1 MAVYG
6 HPLGRRRMTNLP
18 LIHFH
23 DFQPTLGD
31 FRSDILAGLKAE
43 QKHIA
48 PKYFYDPHGSML
60 FDRICELPEYYPTRT
75 EIGLLKHYGAQIAA
89 TIGPDALL
97 FELGS
102 GSSSKIR
109 LLLNAIRPKCYVPMD
124 ISKNHLFQS
133 VKLLAK
139 DYPWLE
145 INAICVDY
153 AGSWNLTAGLK
164 GKNRIAFF
172 PGSSIGNLTS
182 EESVSL
188 LRRIAQLVGNDG
200 DLLIGVDLVKNIGVL
215 EAAYNDQQKVTEAFN
230 KNLLVRLNRELDANF
245 QVDRFQH
252 RAFYNRDLDRIEMHL
267 ACEGDQV
274 IRIADELIHFKTGET
289 IHTENSHKY
298 SITGFHSLALRAGFH
313 PVKVWTDPDDLFSI
327 HYLQT
332 YSKVD

>member
-1 MAVYG
+1 
-6 HPLGRRRMTNLP
+6 MTKPP

-23 DFQPTLGD
+23 DFHPALGD

-43 QKHIA
+43 QKTIA

-60 FDRICELPEYYPTRT
+60 FERICELPEYYPTRT
-75 EIGLLKHYGAQIAA
+75 EIGLLKQYGDQIAGS
-89 TIGPDALL
+89 IGPDALL

-102 GSSSKIR
+102 GSSKIR
-109 LLLNAIRPKCYVPMD
+109 QLLEAIRPKCYVPMD
-124 ISKNHLFQS
+124 ISRDHLFRS
-133 VKLLAK
+133 ANLLAK
-139 DYPWLE
+139 DYSWLE
-145 INAICVDY
+145 VHAVCVDY
-153 AGSWNLTAGLK
+153 AGPWNLPPGLK

-172 PGSSIGNLTS
+172 PGSSIGNLAS
-182 EESVSL
+182 EEAVAL
-188 LRRIAQLVGNDG
+188 LGRIAQLVGNDG
-200 DLLIGVDLVKNIGVL
+200 GLLIGVDLVKDIGVL

-252 RAFYNRDLDRIEMHL
+252 FAFYNRELDRIEMHL
-267 ACEGDQV
+267 VSDREQV
-274 IRIADELIHFKTGET
+274 IRIADELIHFKAGET

-298 SITGFHSLALRAGFH
+298 SIAGFHRLALRAGFH

-332 YSKVD
+332 QGGMN

>member
-6 HPLGRRRMTNLP
+6 PPLGRRRMTNLP

-23 DFQPTLGD
+23 DFHPDLSD
-31 FRSDILAGLKAE
+31 FRADILAGLKAE
-43 QKHIA
+43 QKHLA
-48 PKYFYDPHGSML
+48 PKYFYDPEGSLL

-75 EIGLLKHYGAQIAA
+75 EINLLKQYGAQIAEV
-89 TIGPDALL
+89 IGPDALL

-109 LLLNAIRPKCYVPMD
+109 LLLDAIRPSCYVPMD

-133 VKLLAK
+133 ANSIAK
-139 DYPWLE
+139 DYPWLDVH
-145 INAICVDY
+145 AICVDY
-153 AGSWNLTAGLK
+153 AGPWNLPSGLT

-182 EESVSL
+182 EEALDL

-200 DLLIGVDLVKNIGVL
+200 GLLIGVDLIKDIGVL

-230 KNLLVRLNRELDANF
+230 KNLLLRLNRELGANF
-245 QVDRFQH
+245 QIERFQH
-252 RAFYNRDLDRIEMHL
+252 RAFYNRDLERIEMHL
-267 ACEGDQV
+267 ASEEEQV
-274 IRIADELIHFKTGET
+274 IEIADELIHFKAGET

-298 SITGFHSLALRAGFH
+298 SVAGFRHLALRAGFH
-313 PVKVWTDPDDLFSI
+313 PVKVWTDTDDLFSI
-327 HYLQT
+327 HYFQ
-332 YSKVD
+332 V

>member
-1 MAVYG
+1 
-6 HPLGRRRMTNLP
+6 MTNLP

-23 DFQPTLGD
+23 DFHPDLSD
-31 FRSDILAGLKAE
+31 FRANILAGLKAE

-48 PKYFYDPHGSML
+48 PKYFYDPEGSLL

-75 EIGLLKHYGAQIAA
+75 EIALLKQYGAQIAEV
-89 TIGPDALL
+89 IGPDALL

-109 LLLNAIRPKCYVPMD
+109 LLLDAIRPSCYVPMD

-133 VKLLAK
+133 ATSIAK
-139 DYPWLE
+139 DYPWLDVH
-145 INAICVDY
+145 AICVDY
-153 AGSWNLTAGLK
+153 AGLWNLPPGLT

-182 EESVSL
+182 EEALDL

-200 DLLIGVDLVKNIGVL
+200 GLLIGVDLIKDVGML

-230 KNLLVRLNRELDANF
+230 KNLLLRLNRELGANF
-245 QVDRFQH
+245 QIERFQH
-252 RAFYNRDLDRIEMHL
+252 RAFYNRDLERIEMHL
-267 ACEGDQV
+267 ASEEEQF
-274 IRIADELIHFKTGET
+274 IEIADELIHFKAGET

-298 SITGFHSLALRAGFH
+298 SVAGFRHLALRAGFQ

-327 HYLQT
+327 HYFQ
-332 YSKVD
+332 VQGG

>member
-1 MAVYG
+1 
-6 HPLGRRRMTNLP
+6 

-23 DFQPTLGD
+23 DFHPALSD
-31 FRSDILAGLKAE
+31 FRADILAGLKAE
-43 QKHIA
+43 QKFIS
-48 PKYFYDPHGSML
+48 PKYFYDPQGSML
-60 FDRICELPEYYPTRT
+60 FDRICELPEYYLTRT
-75 EIGLLKHYGAQIAA
+75 EIGMLKQYGYQIAA
-89 TIGPDALL
+89 SIGSDAIL

-109 LLLNAIRPKCYVPMD
+109 LLLDAIRPKCYVPMD

-145 INAICVDY
+145 VHAICVDY
-153 AGSWNLTAGLK
+153 ARSWNLPHGLK

-172 PGSSIGNLTS
+172 PGSSIGNLTP
-182 EESVSL
+182 EEAVGL

-200 DLLIGVDLVKNIGVL
+200 ALLIGVDLVKNIGVL

-230 KNLLVRLNRELDANF
+230 KNLLLRLNRELGASF

-267 ACEGDQV
+267 ASEGEQV
-274 IRIADELIHFKTGET
+274 ISIAGELIHFKAGET

-298 SITGFHSLALRAGFH
+298 SIAGFQRLALRAGFH

-327 HYLQT
+327 HYLQAQG
-332 YSKVD
+332 V

>member
-1 MAVYG
+1 
-6 HPLGRRRMTNLP
+6 MTNLP

-23 DFQPTLGD
+23 DFHPALGD
-31 FRSDILAGLKAE
+31 FRADILAGMKAD
-43 QKHIA
+43 QKFIA
-48 PKYFYDPHGSML
+48 PKYFYDPQGSML

-75 EIGLLKHYGAQIAA
+75 EIGLLKQYGAQIAA
-89 TIGPDALL
+89 AIEPDAML

-109 LLLNAIRPKCYVPMD
+109 LLLEAIRPKCYVPMD
-124 ISKNHLFQS
+124 ISRDHLFRS
-133 VKLLAK
+133 ATLLAK

-145 INAICVDY
+145 VHAVCVDY
-153 AGSWNLTAGLK
+153 AGPWNLPPGLK

-182 EESVSL
+182 EEAVGL
-188 LRRIAQLVGNDG
+188 LERIALLVGNDG
-200 DLLIGVDLVKNIGVL
+200 GLLIGVDLIKDIGVL

-230 KNLLVRLNRELDANF
+230 KNLLVRLNRELGANF

-252 RAFYNRDLDRIEMHL
+252 RAFYNRYLDRIEMHL
-267 ACEGDQV
+267 VSEREQV
-274 IRIADELIHFKTGET
+274 IRIEDELIHFKAGET

-298 SITGFHSLALRAGFH
+298 SIAGFHSLALRAGFQ
-313 PVKVWTDPDDLFSI
+313 PVKVWTDTDGLFSI

-332 YSKVD
+332 YSN

>member
-1 MAVYG
+1 
-6 HPLGRRRMTNLP
+6 MTKPP

-23 DFQPTLGD
+23 DFHPALGD

-43 QKHIA
+43 QKFIA
-48 PKYFYDPHGSML
+48 PKYFYDSRVPCCLTGFVSC
-60 FDRICELPEYYPTRT
+60 RNITSTRT
-75 EIGLLKHYGAQIAA
+75 EIGLLKQYGAQIAA
-89 TIGPDALL
+89 AIGPDALL

-109 LLLNAIRPKCYVPMD
+109 LLLEAIRPKCYVPMD
-124 ISKNHLFQS
+124 ISRDHLFRS
-133 VKLLAK
+133 ANLLAK

-145 INAICVDY
+145 VHAICVDY
-153 AGSWNLTAGLK
+153 AGPWNLPPGLK

-182 EESVSL
+182 EEAVGL
-188 LRRIAQLVGNDG
+188 LGRIAQLVGNDG
-200 DLLIGVDLVKNIGVL
+200 GLLIGVDLVKDIGVL

-230 KNLLVRLNRELDANF
+230 KNLLVRLNRELGANF

-267 ACEGDQV
+267 ASDREQV
-274 IRIADELIHFKTGET
+274 IRIADELIHFKAGET

-298 SITGFHSLALRAGFH
+298 SIAGFHRLALRAGFH

-332 YSKVD
+332 QGGMN

>member
-1 MAVYG
+1 
-6 HPLGRRRMTNLP
+6 MTNSP

-23 DFQPTLGD
+23 DFHPALGD
-31 FRSDILAGLKAE
+31 FKADILAGLKAE

-48 PKYFYDPHGSML
+48 PKYFYDTQGSML
-60 FDRICELPEYYPTRT
+60 FDRICQLPEYYLTRT
-75 EIGLLKHYGAQIAA
+75 EIGLLKQYGAQIADS
-89 TIGPDALL
+89 IGPDTML

-109 LLLNAIRPKCYVPMD
+109 LLLEAIRPKCYVPMD
-124 ISKNHLFQS
+124 ISRDHLYRS
-133 VKLLAK
+133 ADLLAK

-145 INAICVDY
+145 IHAICVDY
-153 AGSWNLTAGLK
+153 AGYWNLPPGLK

-182 EESVSL
+182 EEAVGL
-188 LRRIAQLVGNDG
+188 LRRIALLVSDDG
-200 DLLIGVDLVKNIGVL
+200 GLLIGVDLVKDIGVL
-215 EAAYNDQQKVTEAFN
+215 EAAYNDQQKVTAAFN
-230 KNLLVRLNRELDANF
+230 KNLLVRLNRELGANF

-267 ACEGDQV
+267 ASEGEQV
-274 IRIADELIHFKTGET
+274 ISIAGELIHFKAGET

-298 SITGFHSLALRAGFH
+298 SIAGFQRLALRAGFH

-327 HYLQT
+327 HYLQAQG
-332 YSKVD
+332 V

>member
-1 MAVYG
+1 
-6 HPLGRRRMTNLP
+6 MTNLP

-23 DFQPTLGD
+23 DFHPALSD
-31 FRSDILAGLKAE
+31 FRADILVGLKAE
-43 QKHIA
+43 QKFIS
-48 PKYFYDPHGSML
+48 PKYFYDPQGSML
-60 FDRICELPEYYPTRT
+60 FDPICELPEYYLTRT
-75 EIGLLKHYGAQIAA
+75 EISILKQYGDQIAA
-89 TIGPDALL
+89 SIGSDAIL

-109 LLLNAIRPKCYVPMD
+109 LLLDAIRPKCYVPMD

-145 INAICVDY
+145 VHAICVDY
-153 AGSWNLTAGLK
+153 AGSWNLPPGLK
-164 GKNRIAFF
+164 GKSRIAFF

-182 EESVSL
+182 EEAVSL

-230 KNLLVRLNRELDANF
+230 KNLLLRLNRELGASF

-267 ACEGDQV
+267 ASEGEQD
-274 IRIADELIHFKTGET
+274 IRIADELIHFK
-289 IHTENSHKY
+289 
-298 SITGFHSLALRAGFH
+298 AGK
-313 PVKVWTDPDDLFSI
+313 PYTLKTPI
-327 HYLQT
+327 NT
-332 YSKVD
+332 A

>member
-6 HPLGRRRMTNLP
+6 YPLGRLRMTNLP

-23 DFQPTLGD
+23 DFHPALSD
-31 FRSDILAGLKAE
+31 FRADILAGLKAE
-43 QKHIA
+43 QKFIS
-48 PKYFYDPHGSML
+48 PKYFYDPQGSML
-60 FDRICELPEYYPTRT
+60 FDRICELPEYYLTRT
-75 EIGLLKHYGAQIAA
+75 EIAMLMQCGDQIAA
-89 TIGPDALL
+89 SIGSDTIL

-102 GSSSKIR
+102 GSSTKIR
-109 LLLNAIRPKCYVPMD
+109 LLLDAIRPKCYIPMD

-133 VKLLAK
+133 VNLLAK

-145 INAICVDY
+145 IHAICVDY
-153 AGSWNLTAGLK
+153 AGSWNLPPGLR

-172 PGSSIGNLTS
+172 PGSSIGNLSS
-182 EESVSL
+182 EEAVGL
-188 LRRIAQLVGNDG
+188 LRRVARLVGNDG
-200 DLLIGVDLVKNIGVL
+200 GLLIGVDLVKDIGVL

-230 KNLLVRLNRELDANF
+230 KNLLLRLNRELGASF

-267 ACEGDQV
+267 ASEGEQV
-274 IRIADELIHFKTGET
+274 ISIAGELIHFKAGET

-298 SITGFHSLALRAGFH
+298 SIAGFQRLALRAGFH

-327 HYLQT
+327 HFLQAQG
-332 YSKVD
+332 V